1 MYVCVR
7 MCGCVRSSVCVSVCN
22 CVRLGVCNGRACL
35 WIDVGAVQSVVVVL
49 PSQIGDLNI

>member
-1 MYVCVR
+1 M
-7 MCGCVRSSVCVSVCN
+7 SVCN